1 MMKPA
6 SACENLQEIRQEI
19 DAIDRTIIR
28 LLGQRYG
35 YVQAA
40 AKLKT
45 SAQNV
50 KAEDRVNAMMQQR
63 RVWAEE
69 AGISPEIVEKIYTE
83 LVQYFIQEEMKK
95 WQQHAAS

>member
-1 MMKPA
+1 MKPA
-6 SACENLQEIRQEI
+6 KTCENLQEIRQEI
-19 DAIDRTIIR
+19 DAIDQAIIR
-28 LLGQRYG
+28 LLGQRYE

-40 AKLKT
+40 AKFKT

-50 KAEDRVNAMMQQR
+50 RAEDRVKAMMQQR

-95 WQQHAAS
+95 WQQHAA